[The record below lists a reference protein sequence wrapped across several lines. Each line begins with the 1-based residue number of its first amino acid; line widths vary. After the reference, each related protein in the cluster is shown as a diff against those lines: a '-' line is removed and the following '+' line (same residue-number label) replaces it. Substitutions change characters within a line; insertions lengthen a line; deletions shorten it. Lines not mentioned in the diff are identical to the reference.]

1 MRRSCAAAVAVVSL
15 AVPASAQQ
23 ASPLLEPAT
32 RHTSFDVV
40 FAQQTSVQPESSPQ
54 DDKEKKDDKDKKK
67 KETAGSSN
75 DRLFWALP
83 NFLTVENGK
92 QVPPLTTGQKY
103 HEAIRESFDYVDYA
117 WYGFLAELS
126 QANNGDAGYGRGTKG
141 YIKRYSAEFADGTIE
156 NIFTSAVFPV
166 LLHEDPRYYQ
176 MGTGGGLRRMGYSIS
191 RTVVTRTDDGHE
203 RFNYSEILGSGLA
216 AVLSNAYHASGD
228 RGVALT
234 MSSWW
239 GLVAYDTGQ
248 TVVREFWPDIHRKI
262 SKTFHKK

>member
-1 MRRSCAAAVAVVSL
+1 M
-15 AVPASAQQ
+15 AQQ
-23 ASPLLEPAT
+23 ASPPLQPAT
-32 RHTSFDVV
+32 RQTRLDTAV
-40 FAQQTSVQPESSPQ
+40 AQQASVPPENAQEEQEKNADPQ
-54 DDKEKKDDKDKKK
+54 KKDDKQNKEDKQKK
-67 KETAGSSN
+67 KEETAGTSN

-126 QANNGDAGYGRGTKG
+126 QANNGDAGYGRGTSG

-156 NIFTSAVFPV
+156 NIFTSAVFPS

-176 MGTGGGLRRMGYSIS
+176 LGTGGGWRRMGYSIS

-262 SKTFHKK
+262 SKTFHRK

>member
-1 MRRSCAAAVAVVSL
+1 MARQAAPL
-15 AVPASAQQ
+15 QQPAARETPFDM
-23 ASPLLEPAT
+23 AAT
-32 RHTSFDVV
+32 
-40 FAQQTSVQPESSPQ
+40 QQTSGQPGEAQ
-54 DDKEKKDDKDKKK
+54 EGTEKKQDDKKKNDKEKDDKEKNDDKQKKK
-67 KETAGSSN
+67 KETEGASN

-92 QVPPLTTGQKY
+92 QVPPLTTRQKY
-103 HEAIRESFDYVDYA
+103 HESIRESFDYVDYA

-126 QANNGDAGYGRGTKG
+126 QANNGDPGYGRGALG
-141 YIKRYSAEFADGTIE
+141 YAKRYSAEFADGTIE

-176 MGTGGGLRRMGYSIS
+176 MGTGGALRRMGYSVS
-191 RTVVTRTDDGHE
+191 RTVVTRTDDGHQ
-203 RFNYSEILGSGLA
+203 RFNFSEILGSGVA
-216 AVLSNAYHASGD
+216 ALLSNAYHVAGD

-234 MSSWW
+234 LNSWW

-262 SKTFHKK
+262 SKTFHRK